1 MGLCSVKSR
10 TPTGWVFLA
19 RILVYYPYSVSF
31 GSVGSGFET
40 VAVASCSDSKVL
52 IVENGVLMLNYING
66 WNSVDFLLDVDMN
79 SWVLNDEWHFLGY
92 GVLFNL
98 PNGELSDVGD
108 FIWHLD
114 LSGVMLPEFNY
125 VWLFNGN
132 SEEVLVPFGLLE
144 LVFNGVWFFFV
155 LSHFNLFAGDEWN
168 LLNNSVVNSLSGFVG
183 DGEFLFIWDLVIDG
197 VWNFLGDNIWDLV
210 DDGVWNLSA
219 GGVGD
224 LKFNLVWNL
233 SLNSVWDFSGDLIW
247 LKSLN
252 FILLGDIVGSSN
264 LVWNRVNFNNWN
276 LLGDLIL
283 LGHVFSD
290 SVVVFVS
297 R

>member
-1 MGLCSVKSR
+1 M
-10 TPTGWVFLA
+10 A
-19 RILVYYPYSVSF
+19 I
-31 GSVGSGFET
+31 GSVGSGFKT
-40 VAVASCSDSKVL
+40 IAVASCSNSKVL
-52 IVENGVLMLNYING
+52 IVENGMLMLNYISS
-66 WNSVDFLLDVDMN
+66 WNSVVLLLDVDMN
-79 SWVLNDEWHFLGY
+79 SWVLNYEWYFLGY

-98 PNGELSDVGD
+98 INGELSNVGD

-125 VWLFNGN
+125 VWLINGD

-144 LVFNGVWFFFV
+144 RVFNGVWFFFV
-155 LSHFNLFAGDEWN
+155 LSHGNLFAGDEWN
-168 LLNNSVVNSLSGFVG
+168 LLNNSVVNSLSDFVG
-183 DGEFLFIWDLVIDG
+183 DGEFLFIWDLVVDG
-197 VWNFLGDNIWDLV
+197 VWNFLGDNIWYLV

-264 LVWNRVNFNNWN
+264 LVWNGINFNNWN

-290 SVVVFVS
+290 SVIVFV
-297 R
+297 RR